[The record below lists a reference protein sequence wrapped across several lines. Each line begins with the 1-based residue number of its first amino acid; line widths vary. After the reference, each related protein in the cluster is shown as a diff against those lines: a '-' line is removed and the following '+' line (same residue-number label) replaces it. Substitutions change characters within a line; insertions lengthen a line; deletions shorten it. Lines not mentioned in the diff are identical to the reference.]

1 MNDSIFE
8 YVEDFADRLNNPLF
22 LIRMIA
28 RKVPIVILPVM
39 NPMWAE
45 CGFCGAQ
52 FTCRENAEDEYE
64 HDGDCEWRLCK
75 ELSDKL
81 SLG

>member
-1 MNDSIFE
+1 MVESIFE
-8 YVEDFADRLNNPLF
+8 YREDFADRLNNPLF

-28 RKVPIVILPVM
+28 KKVPFVITYSSSF
-39 NPMWAE
+39 WAT
-45 CGFCGAQ
+45 CGFCNTH
-52 FTCRENAEDEYE
+52 FISRESAEDEYM
-64 HDGDCEWRLCK
+64 HDEDCEWRLCK